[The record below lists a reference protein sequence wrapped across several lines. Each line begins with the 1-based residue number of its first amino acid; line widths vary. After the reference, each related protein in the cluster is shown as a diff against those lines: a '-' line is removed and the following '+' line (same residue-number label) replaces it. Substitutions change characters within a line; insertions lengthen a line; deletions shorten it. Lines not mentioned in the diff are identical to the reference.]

1 MHKKLLQLTLTLM
14 DSEQVIGRT
23 KKWIIE
29 VVIGCNFCPFAAN
42 VVKHQTIF
50 YKVEE
55 NTEMETCLASFV
67 HEMERR
73 RLEKWMHRCMP
84 I

>member
-14 DSEQVIGRT
+14 DCEQVIDRT
-23 KKWIIE
+23 KKWIID

-50 YKVEE
+50 YKVEKS
-55 NTEMETCLASFV
+55 TEMETVLVSFV
-67 HEMERR
+67 QEMLQ
-73 RLEKWMHRCMP
+73 LES